1 MSEIEQEAIRAKLVE
16 ELSKVLCGPYEV
28 DEVLT
33 SNPSDT
39 YLTGILWPKETGFAP
54 DEDEGLDKSAEG
66 RDDDAAD
73 AAVPGYRAIRPCSLG
88 ITFSVPKGTPVRLTT
103 SSTARY
109 SPEEIAEGET
119 EENYVSTA
127 GDGPVED
134 AIEPAAIAEVDH
146 EQPGADNTAETA
158 DRTYYKWRRKQLD
171 YIFDLSPRTESADWR
186 DNKFKLPDGTEA
198 TDPDL
203 ELHIRYRVGEDE
215 VTITA
220 TLINLA
226 PNETMDDLPID
237 SNYLF
242 QAGIE
247 ASSVEEG
254 QSLQVVP
261 RRMVITADDQDSRSN
276 ALIYRDAREFAVG
289 HGISAL
295 WPESDNTADWVA
307 TTWLPRTVVKS
318 TSFRGHE
325 TLDQI
330 RQESVNP
337 FAAAWLGTYENRSDV
352 VESMNAFCDI
362 YENWIADHVV
372 SRTSEFNGLLAQA
385 AAENQSRCE
394 EAADRMRRGVGF
406 LETNDRVWRAFILAN
421 QALDAQAHYKS
432 KGDRAGPLIWRPFQL
447 AFILLVIPGIAD
459 PKDADRETMDLLWFP
474 TGGGKTEAYLGLT
487 AFSIFY
493 TRLTS
498 KHRRE
503 HGGTDVLMRY
513 TLRLLTVQQFQ
524 RAAALVTSCE
534 SLRLAH
540 VQELGSAPID
550 LGLYVGDDST
560 PNKLRKA
567 KEKLEEERGG
577 SRPRSTP
584 RQLLNCPVCNTE
596 LSVNDYIVYEE
607 DVRLDITC
615 HSGECEWYGC
625 RLPVHTTDETIFKSP
640 PALLIGTVD
649 KFAQLP
655 RKAELGR
662 IFGLDTPNRPELI
675 IQDELH
681 LISGPLGTV
690 TGLYESAI
698 DLLCSN
704 EDVRPKII
712 GSTATIGQ
720 AEAQVRSLFNRSV
733 LQFPPP
739 GIDASDSFFAVR
751 DDVAPDRLYLGIS
764 SAGRSPKFALQ
775 AVLGAAMQS
784 IHSEHELGSWTD
796 EDIDPY
802 WTTVAYFNSLRELGG
817 AIVMTLDDVPRTMQ
831 FIAGRQGAS
840 LRRTQQEPTELS
852 SRIPSSRIPEELNKL
867 NIKLGVD
874 PWSGQP
880 VDAVLASNMISVGV
894 DVPRLG
900 LMVVNGQPKSTAEYI
915 QATSRVGR
923 GIPGLVCTVLN
934 FGRPRD
940 VAHFEHFQNYHA
952 ALYRSVEATS
962 VTPWAPRARDK
973 ALHAILIAALRQLTP
988 GLRMDEEAREFDR
1001 SHPLVKQVVDFL
1013 VERSR
1018 LASDGVE
1025 DSETRDEL
1033 ERVVQRWAARAAEQK
1048 AINKKLRYWEVPAP
1062 PGRVPPHLM
1071 RDAEKM
1077 RRSDTPAWPTPNS
1090 MREIEPSTAFV
1101 LKKFY
1106 DAGGSSEGNE

>member
-1 MSEIEQEAIRAKLVE
+1 
-16 ELSKVLCGPYEV
+16 
-28 DEVLT
+28 
-33 SNPSDT
+33 
-39 YLTGILWPKETGFAP
+39 
-54 DEDEGLDKSAEG
+54 
-66 RDDDAAD
+66 
-73 AAVPGYRAIRPCSLG
+73 
-88 ITFSVPKGTPVRLTT
+88 
-103 SSTARY
+103 
-109 SPEEIAEGET
+109 
-119 EENYVSTA
+119 
-127 GDGPVED
+127 
-134 AIEPAAIAEVDH
+134 
-146 EQPGADNTAETA
+146 
-158 DRTYYKWRRKQLD
+158 
-171 YIFDLSPRTESADWR
+171 
-186 DNKFKLPDGTEA
+186 
-198 TDPDL
+198 
-203 ELHIRYRVGEDE
+203 
-215 VTITA
+215 
-220 TLINLA
+220 
-226 PNETMDDLPID
+226 
-237 SNYLF
+237 
-242 QAGIE
+242 
-247 ASSVEEG
+247 
-254 QSLQVVP
+254 
-261 RRMVITADDQDSRSN
+261 
-276 ALIYRDAREFAVG
+276 
-289 HGISAL
+289 
-295 WPESDNTADWVA
+295 
-307 TTWLPRTVVKS
+307 VVKS
-318 TSFRGHE
+318 TSFKGHE
-325 TLDQI
+325 TLEQI
-330 RQESVNP
+330 RRESVNP
-337 FAAAWLGTYENRSDV
+337 FAAAWLGTDENRPAVID
-352 VESMNAFCDI
+352 SMNEFCDI
-362 YENWIADHVV
+362 YEKWIDRHVASRAADF
-372 SRTSEFNGLLAQA
+372 EGLLAQA
-385 AAENQSRCE
+385 AAENLTRCE
-394 EAADRMRRGVGF
+394 AAAARMRRGARF
-406 LETNDRVWRAFILAN
+406 LESDETVWRAFILAN

-432 KGDRAGPLIWRPFQL
+432 KGDRAGPLVWRPFQL

-459 PKDADRETMDLLWFP
+459 PKDTDRETMDLLWFP

-487 AFSIFY
+487 AFSIFH

-498 KHRRE
+498 QYRRE

-524 RAAALVTSCE
+524 RAAALITSCE
-534 SLRLAH
+534 SLRLENPE
-540 VQELGSAPID
+540 ELGNAPVE

-560 PNKLRKA
+560 PNKLKKA
-567 KEKLEEERGG
+567 NEKLDEERGG

-596 LSVNDYIVYEE
+596 LTVSDYTVFE
-607 DVRLDITC
+607 DEVRLDIKC
-615 HSGECEWYGC
+615 HSDECEWHGR
-625 RLPVHTTDETIFKSP
+625 RLPVHTTDETIFKTP

-655 RKAELGR
+655 RKPELGR
-662 IFGLDTPNRPELI
+662 VFGLDTPNRPELI

-698 DLLCSN
+698 DLLCSK
-704 EDVRPKII
+704 EEIRPKII

-739 GIDASDSFFAVR
+739 GIDSSDSFFAVR
-751 DDVAPDRLYLGIS
+751 DEIAPDRLYLGIS

-775 AVLGAAMQS
+775 AVLGATMQS
-784 IHSEHELGSWTD
+784 VHSEHELGTWSD
-796 EDIDPY
+796 DDIDPY

-831 FIAGRQGAS
+831 FVAGRQGAS
-840 LRRTQQEPTELS
+840 LRPTQQEPTELS
-852 SRIPSSRIPEELNKL
+852 SRIPSSKIPEELNKL
-867 NIKLGVD
+867 NIKLGGD
-874 PWSGQP
+874 PWSGEP

-973 ALHAILIAALRQLTP
+973 ALHAVLIAALRQLTP
-988 GLRMDEEAREFDR
+988 GLRMDEEAREFDP
-1001 SHPLVKQVVDFL
+1001 SHPLVQQVVNFL

-1018 LASDGVE
+1018 IASDGVE

-1033 ERVVQRWAARAAEQK
+1033 DRVVQRWAARAAEQK
-1048 AINKKLRYWEVPAP
+1048 AIGKKLRYWEVPAP

-1106 DAGGSSEGNE
+1106 DADGGSEGDQ

>member
-1 MSEIEQEAIRAKLVE
+1 MSAIEQDVVRSKLVD
-16 ELSKVLCGPYEV
+16 ELSKVLCGPRDPE
-28 DEVLT
+28 EVLT

-39 YLTGILWPKETGFAP
+39 YLTGILWPKETAFGP
-54 DEDEGLDKSAEG
+54 DEDEGLDRSAEG

-88 ITFSVPKGTPVRLTT
+88 ITFSVPKGTVVRLTT
-103 SSTARY
+103 AYTARY
-109 SPEEIAEGET
+109 LPEQGFEGDSEPGALDAAD
-119 EENYVSTA
+119 EQ
-127 GDGPVED
+127 GDEATSKMP
-134 AIEPAAIAEVDH
+134 PAADV
-146 EQPGADNTAETA
+146 EQGQADEAAA
-158 DRTYYKWRRKQLD
+158 DESREGPNFRWHRKQLD
-171 YIFDLSPRTESADWR
+171 YMLDITPRNESGEWR
-186 DNKFKLPDGTEA
+186 ESRFKLPDGTEL
-198 TDPDL
+198 TDPEL
-203 ELHIRYRVGEDE
+203 EIHLRYRVAEE
-215 VTITA
+215 QVTITA

-226 PNETMDDLPID
+226 PNEAFEGLPLGA
-237 SNYLF
+237 NYLF
-242 QAGIE
+242 QAGLK

-254 QSLQVVP
+254 APLPVVP
-261 RRMVITADDQDSRSN
+261 RKSVTTADDQDSRSN

-289 HGISAL
+289 HGISAT
-295 WPESDNTADWVA
+295 WPASETAADWVA
-307 TTWLPRTVVKS
+307 TTWLPTAVVKS
-318 TSFRGHE
+318 TSFKGHE
-325 TLDQI
+325 TLEQI
-330 RQESVNP
+330 RRGSGNP
-337 FAAAWLGTYENRSDV
+337 FAAEWLSKNENRSAV
-352 VESMNAFCDI
+352 VSAMNEFCDI
-362 YENWIADHVV
+362 YESWIAKHVA
-372 SRTSEFNGLLAQA
+372 SRVREFDEPLAQA
-385 AAENQSRCE
+385 ASDNRSRC
-394 EAADRMRRGVGF
+394 AAAAVRMRRGVDF
-406 LETNDRVWRAFILAN
+406 LEANDTVWRAFVLTN
-421 QALDAQAHYKS
+421 QVLDAQARYKS
-432 KGDRAGPLIWRPFQL
+432 KGDRAGPLVWRPFQL

-459 PKDADRETMDLLWFP
+459 PRDRDRETMDLLWFP

-487 AFSIFY
+487 AFSIFHA
-493 TRLTS
+493 RLS
-498 KHRRE
+498 SQHRRE
-503 HGGTDVLMRY
+503 NGGTDVLMRY

-524 RAAALVTSCE
+524 RAAALITSCE
-534 SLRLAH
+534 SLRLENAE
-540 VQELGSAPID
+540 ELGSAPVE
-550 LGLYVGDDST
+550 LGLYVGDEST
-560 PNKLRKA
+560 PNRLKKA
-567 KEKLEEERGG
+567 KEKLDEERNGL
-577 SRPRSTP
+577 RPRSTP

-596 LSVNDYIVYEE
+596 LAVSDYSIHEE
-607 DVRLDITC
+607 EVRLDIKC
-615 HSGECEWYGC
+615 HSDECEWYGR
-625 RLPVHTTDETIFKSP
+625 RLPIHTTDETIFKSP

-655 RKAELGR
+655 RKPELGR

-704 EDVRPKII
+704 GDVRPKVI

-739 GIDASDSFFAVR
+739 GIDSSDSFFAVR
-751 DDVAPDRLYLGIS
+751 DEVAPDRLYLGIS

-784 IHSEHELGSWTD
+784 IHSERELGSWSD
-796 EDIDPY
+796 DDVDPY

-817 AIVMTLDDVPRTMQ
+817 AIIMTLDDVPRTMR
-831 FIAGRQGAS
+831 FIAGRQS
-840 LRRTQQEPTELS
+840 TSVREMQQEPTELS
-852 SRIPSSRIPEELNKL
+852 SRISSSKIPEELNKL
-867 NIKLGVD
+867 NIKLGGD
-874 PWSGQP
+874 PWSGEP

-940 VAHFEHFQNYHA
+940 LAHFEHFQNYHA

-988 GLRMDEEAREFDR
+988 GLRMDEEAREFDA
-1001 SHPLVKQVVDFL
+1001 SHPLVQKVVDFL

-1018 LASDGVE
+1018 LASQGVE

-1033 ERVVQRWAARAAEQK
+1033 ERVIKRWAARAAEQT
-1048 AINKKLRYWEVPAP
+1048 AIRKKLRYWEVSGP

-1101 LKKFY
+1101 LKKFH
-1106 DAGGSSEGNE
+1106 DTGSGSEGDR